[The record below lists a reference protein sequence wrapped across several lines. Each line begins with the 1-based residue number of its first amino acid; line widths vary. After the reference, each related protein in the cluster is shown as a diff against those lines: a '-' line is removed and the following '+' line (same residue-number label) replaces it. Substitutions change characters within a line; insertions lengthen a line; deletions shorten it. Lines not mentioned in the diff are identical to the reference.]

1 MKLKVIRGGNKY
13 VRSYANRC
21 RFLITRYRTQMIK
34 HPAKK
39 TIYLRRIAQKE
50 RRIKLCRGYWR
61 KPEIRRIRRRVV
73 YKNVPRRV
81 IRRVRTN
88 SCSNL
93 RTVILKL
100 QGELLKTVDPKKK
113 ASIEKRIIKL
123 ELQTKGEKY
132 LKELNDKHKR
142 NKSEGRT
149 KVNTILKTMRSSN
162 RRGDESSYDRVQ
174 TYKKP
179 KSNKDGLSISSFSSQ
194 SGRVRNDSIAK

>member
-1 MKLKVIRGGNKY
+1 
-13 VRSYANRC
+13 
-21 RFLITRYRTQMIK
+21 MIK

-142 NKSEGRT
+142 NKGDATILNRRSQAIKIWNSNSELRKRSRACFRT
-149 KVNTILKTMRSSN
+149 VVSRQPVKVLNSPVVRKVNR
-162 RRGDESSYDRVQ
+162 
-174 TYKKP
+174 
-179 KSNKDGLSISSFSSQ
+179 
-194 SGRVRNDSIAK
+194 